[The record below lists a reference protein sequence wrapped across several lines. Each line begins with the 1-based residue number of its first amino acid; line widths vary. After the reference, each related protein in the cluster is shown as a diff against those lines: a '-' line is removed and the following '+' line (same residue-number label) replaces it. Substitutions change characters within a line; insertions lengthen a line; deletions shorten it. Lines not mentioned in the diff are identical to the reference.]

1 MIPDTPTIDL
11 AVLTRD
17 DSPLMPTVSEAIR
30 RVRGVNLLV
39 HRIIGSPRPDDPHR
53 VATIARARN
62 TAVQQTRTPWL
73 MFLDDDVVLAPDCV
87 ARLHHALAARPEY
100 AGLGADYLGEA
111 RPRRTSY
118 HVTMGATMFRTSALH
133 RYPFRWET
141 SKCECLCCCED
152 LRRTGSRVEYLSGAR
167 AWHLKKL
174 QADNPVPATESICVA
189 PAVDPSLAEKAK
201 ILVAFNRRDVR
212 RFQEAFLR
220 TLRAS
225 GNQQEVI
232 VVGYGL
238 YPSEIRMLSASRGVR
253 VIRKVVNG
261 QMPPIRRMQDF
272 AEIVRGFEPDTPV
285 AYWDASDVIFQSSLA
300 PLWQLT
306 RQFAGKLLAVR
317 EPKGFPHNAAI
328 AGWTKSIDHPYYSRH
343 AFELFSTRPFLNS
356 GFGAGTAAAMQA
368 YFTEATRLRAS
379 AELRGT
385 TDWGDQSAMNL
396 YCHSDENRWQEI
408 PQGWNF
414 CVHDRP
420 RGAVHVTPDGRVVS
434 HNQTPIH
441 AVHGNARSLRKLA
454 IIR

>member
-1 MIPDTPTIDL
+1 MTLNTPTINL

-17 DSPLMPTVSEAIR
+17 ESPLMPTVSHAIHQ
-30 RVRGVNLLV
+30 VRGVNLLV
-39 HRIIGSPRPDDPHR
+39 HRVIGSPEPDEPNR

-62 TAVQQTRTPWL
+62 SAVQQAWTPWL
-73 MFLDDDVVLAPDCV
+73 MFLDDAVVLAPDCV
-87 ARLHHALAARPEY
+87 TRLHHALTARSEY
-100 AGLGADYLGEA
+100 PGFGADYPGESNS
-111 RPRRTSY
+111 RRTSP
-118 HVTMGATMFRTSALH
+118 HVTMGATLFRTSTL
-133 RYPFRWET
+133 RRNPFLWEAN
-141 SKCECLCCCED
+141 KCECLCCCED
-152 LRRTGSRVEYLSGAR
+152 LRRSGNRVEYLSGAR
-167 AWHLKKL
+167 AWHLKRP
-174 QADNPVPATESICVA
+174 QPHSRQPAAESICVSSDL
-189 PAVDPSLAEKAK
+189 DPSVADEAK
-201 ILVAFNRRDVR
+201 ILVAFNRRDIR
-212 RFQEAFLR
+212 RFREVFLR

-232 VVGYGL
+232 VVGDGL
-238 YPSEIRMLSASRGVR
+238 YPSEIRLLAASPGVR
-253 VIRKVVNG
+253 VVHKVVNG
-261 QMPPIRRMQDF
+261 QMPPVRRMQDF
-272 AEIVRGFEPDTPV
+272 AEIVRGFAPGTPV

-306 RQFAGKLLAVR
+306 QQFAGKLLAVR
-317 EPKGFPHNAAI
+317 EPQGWPNNAAI
-328 AGWTKSIDHPYYSRH
+328 IGWTKSIDSPHHSRR

-368 YFTEATRLRAS
+368 YFTEAARLRSS

-420 RGAVHVTPDGRVVS
+420 RGEVHVTPDGRVFS
-434 HNQTPIH
+434 RNQTPIQ

-454 IIR
+454 ITR